1 MKIILTVAI
10 LLFSVFG
17 VVTTNNK
24 ENKVTFVNTTNKLVL
39 VYRYSDKTV
48 LSFNPSNNPT
58 IIEEVYTVSTKEFFN
73 GIKFITP
80 PSTFRIVN
88 IPNEK
93 PGVFYIAEHKIAR
106 LLRRKDVLCIDS
118 GEFNRVRL
126 TD

>member
-1 MKIILTVAI
+1 M
-10 LLFSVFG
+10 
-17 VVTTNNK
+17 
-24 ENKVTFVNTTNKLVL
+24 
-39 VYRYSDKTV
+39 
-48 LSFNPSNNPT
+48 SFNPSNNPT

-118 GEFNRVRL
+118 GEFSDPFWRRHPQRGWEMVS
-126 TD
+126 TAFIQFKE